1 MSPRHLRLPSWLR
14 GCKFFNLSGRPRM
27 AGRGSV
33 TPVTD
38 SRERVRACTGRTT
51 EENPGRW
58 FSSQVLAASLVAIVL
73 AGGLLPT
80 TSRAAT
86 LPAAI
91 DGQPMPSLA
100 PMLTRVTPAVVNIS
114 STTRVPV
121 RDAYFGDPMMRQF
134 FGLPPTPRER
144 VEQSLGS
151 GVIVDAAKGYIL
163 TNNHV
168 VAGADDIG
176 VTLQDG
182 RTFKGKLIGTDPATD
197 VAVVQ
202 IQADNLHALPM
213 SDSSTLRVGD
223 YVVAVGEPFGL
234 GQTVTAGIVS
244 ALGRSGLGDSSYQN
258 FIQTDASINPGN
270 SGGPLVNLRG
280 ELVGINTMIFSPSGG
295 NVGIG
300 FAIPS
305 NLTSEVMKQLIAHG
319 RVERGSLGLQAQA
332 ITPRIAQALK
342 LKNSKG
348 VVVTGV
354 GDGSAAERAGLQPG
368 DVLTSLN
375 GKPLQSVQQLRNT
388 EGLLPLGS
396 TLRIG
401 IMRAGQPRQVDA
413 TLAAE
418 KLATLDGGQLD
429 PRLAGVKF
437 SELGQAQRD
446 QGWYGAAIS
455 AVQPGSRAARAG
467 LSRGDVVIGV
477 GNQRITSLRMLG
489 GLARVHLRQ
498 LVLVVADD
506 EGSHYV
512 LIN

>member
-1 MSPRHLRLPSWLR
+1 MPSRLLLPSWL
-14 GCKFFNLSGRPRM
+14 
-27 AGRGSV
+27 
-33 TPVTD
+33 
-38 SRERVRACTGRTT
+38 TGL
-51 EENPGRW
+51 
-58 FSSQVLAASLVAIVL
+58 LAAAVIAVGTLP
-73 AGGLLPT
+73 AGAH
-80 TSRAAT
+80 AAT
-86 LPAAI
+86 LPAAV

-114 STTRVPV
+114 STTHVPV
-121 RDAYFGDPMMRQF
+121 RDAYFDDPMVRQF
-134 FGLPPTPRER
+134 FGLPATPRER

-151 GVIVDAAKGYIL
+151 GVVVDAAKGYIL

-168 VAGADDIG
+168 VAGADDIS

-182 RTFKGKLIGTDPATD
+182 RSFKGKLIGTDPATD

-213 SDSSTLRVGD
+213 ADSSALRVGD

-244 ALGRSGLGDSSYQN
+244 ALGRSGLGRNSSGMGGYQN

-305 NLTSEVMKQLIAHG
+305 NLTAEVMKQLIAHG
-319 RVERGSLGLQAQA
+319 KVERGSLGLQAQA
-332 ITPRIAQALK
+332 ITPRIAQALG
-342 LKNSKG
+342 LKQSKG

-354 GDGSAAERAGLQPG
+354 GDGSAAARAGLQPG
-368 DVLTSLN
+368 DVLTSLD

-396 TLRIG
+396 TLQLG
-401 IMRAGQPRQVDA
+401 IVRDGQPRQVSA
-413 TLAAE
+413 TLSAE
-418 KLATLDGGQLD
+418 KLASLDGGQLD
-429 PRLAGVKF
+429 PRLAGVRF
-437 SELGQAQRD
+437 RELSQSQRD
-446 QGWYGAAIS
+446 QGWYGAAVS
-455 AVQPGSRAARAG
+455 TVQPGSRAAQAG
-467 LSRGDVVIGV
+467 LRAGDVVVGI
-477 GNQRITSLRMLG
+477 GNQRLTSLRMLR
-489 GLARVHLRQ
+489 GLAGVRLRQ
-498 LVLVVADD
+498 LVLVVADAD
-506 EGSHYV
+506 GSHYV

>member
-1 MSPRHLRLPSWLR
+1 MPPRHPHHRSWLT
-14 GCKFFNLSGRPRM
+14 GLL
-27 AGRGSV
+27 AV
-33 TPVTD
+33 T
-38 SRERVRACTGRTT
+38 
-51 EENPGRW
+51 
-58 FSSQVLAASLVAIVL
+58 VLVF
-73 AGGLLPT
+73 GLLPT
-80 TSRAAT
+80 GVRATT
-86 LPAAI
+86 LPAAV

-100 PMLTRVTPAVVNIS
+100 PMLTRVTPAVVNIA
-114 STTRVPV
+114 STTHVAV
-121 RDAYFGDPMMRQF
+121 RDAYFDDPMVRQF
-134 FGLPPTPRER
+134 FGLPAAPRDR

-168 VAGADDIG
+168 IAGADDIS

-202 IQADNLHALPM
+202 IKADHLQALPM

-280 ELVGINTMIFSPSGG
+280 QMVGINTMIFSPSGG

-305 NLTSEVMKQLIAHG
+305 NLTQEVMKQLIAHG
-319 RVERGSLGLQAQA
+319 KVARGTLGLQAQA

-342 LKNSKG
+342 LKESTG

-354 GDGSAAERAGLQPG
+354 SDGSAAAHAGLQPG

-375 GKPLQSVQQLRNT
+375 GKPLNTVQQLRNT

-396 TLRIG
+396 TLQIG
-401 IMRAGQPRQVDA
+401 IVRDGQARQVNA

-429 PRLAGVKF
+429 ARLAGVSF
-437 SELGQAQRD
+437 SELSQAQRN

-467 LSRGDVVIGV
+467 LSRGEVVIGV
-477 GNQRITSLRMLG
+477 GNQRITSLRMLR
-489 GLARVHLRQ
+489 GLAQVHLRQ
-498 LVLVVADD
+498 LVLVVADAD
-506 EGSHYV
+506 GSHYV